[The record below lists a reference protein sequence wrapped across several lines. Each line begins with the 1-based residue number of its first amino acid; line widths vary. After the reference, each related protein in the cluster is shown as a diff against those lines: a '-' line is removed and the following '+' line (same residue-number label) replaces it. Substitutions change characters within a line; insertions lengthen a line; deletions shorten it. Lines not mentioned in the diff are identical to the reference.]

1 METIVLNVR
10 GMSCG
15 GCVSSIANALQAIDG
30 VDGIDVSLDKGQVAV
45 CYDAGR
51 VGVAVLKEAVEDAGY
66 DVAG

>member
-15 GCVSSIANALQAIDG
+15 GCVSSIMNVLQAIDG
-30 VDGIDVSLDKGQVAV
+30 VDGVDVSLERGQVTV
-45 CYDAGR
+45 RYDAGQ
-51 VGVAVLKEAVEDAGY
+51 VGVAAFKDAIEDAGY